1 MSLPPGPLALTLL
14 LGGTSCTKAEL
25 WPTASSDTL
34 ELSSGPAEHGVPVAI
49 TVMVVL
55 VVLVW
60 RVWHWGLIEPWT
72 PSDIPGATVIRT
84 TVGVLEARRVSRCC
98 RVPMLDTA
106 VVAVLV
112 VPVSWVSQGGFEQP
126 CCPAMLEVAVV
137 AVLVVPVSWVSQG
150 GFEQTRTTLPFC
162 CPTVEVTREAAAS
175 CLSQTNCTW
184 VGWGWPPRLATTV
197 VVAVLVVPVS
207 WVSQGG
213 LEHTNV
219 TVPGCTSP
227 WPESAMVTVAVGCS
241 VVGEARM
248 DTGRSCTGW
257 ASTPL
262 GAVIRVTWVGW
273 ETGWGRHKTRRV
285 SAMNDVTF
293 CLSLPSSYTVIHA
306 SWEHQ
311 LCS

>member
-1 MSLPPGPLALTLL
+1 M
-14 LGGTSCTKAEL
+14 L
-25 WPTASSDTL
+25 WPPASSARL
-34 ELSSGPAEHGVPVAI
+34 CPRSGLSEHRAPLAI

-55 VVLVW
+55 VALVW
-60 RVWHWGLIEPWT
+60 RVWHEDLIEPRA
-72 PSDIPGATVIRT
+72 PSGAPAAALTRT
-84 TVGVLEARRVSRCC
+84 IAGVVVATQVCWVSRCWP
-98 RVPMLDTA
+98 VPMLDMA

-112 VPVSWVSQGGFEQP
+112 VPVSWVSQGGLEQP

-137 AVLVVPVSWVSQG
+137 AVLVVPVSWVSHG
-150 GFEQTRTTLPFC
+150 GLEQTRTTLPFC
-162 CPTVEVTREAAAS
+162 CPTVEVTREAATS
-175 CLSQTNCTW
+175 CLSQTNCIW
-184 VGWGWPPRLATTV
+184 VGCECPPRLATTV

-213 LEHTNV
+213 LEHTSV

-241 VVGEARM
+241 VVGDARM

-273 ETGWGRHKTRRV
+273 ETGWK
-285 SAMNDVTF
+285 DVRQK
-293 CLSLPSSYTVIHA
+293 C
-306 SWEHQ
+306 
-311 LCS
+311 

>member
-1 MSLPPGPLALTLL
+1 
-14 LGGTSCTKAEL
+14 
-25 WPTASSDTL
+25 
-34 ELSSGPAEHGVPVAI
+34 
-49 TVMVVL
+49 MV
-55 VVLVW
+55 
-60 RVWHWGLIEPWT
+60 
-72 PSDIPGATVIRT
+72 D
-84 TVGVLEARRVSRCC
+84 
-98 RVPMLDTA
+98 MA

-137 AVLVVPVSWVSQG
+137 AVLVVPVSWVSHG

-162 CPTVEVTREAAAS
+162 CPTGEVTREAAAS

-184 VGWGWPPRLATTV
+184 AGWECPPRLATTV

-207 WVSQGG
+207 WVSHGG
-213 LEHTNV
+213 LEHTSV

-273 ETGWGRHKTRRV
+273 ETGWGRYQTGRV
-285 SAMNDVTF
+285 SMQLLPACPSHHPAVSPTLADITDLAPKAIALAKPGPGCPLTARQ
-293 CLSLPSSYTVIHA
+293 CLTQRPGKRYCLASRAPGTGKGLWGWGRGGAWLGRTLGHGPCLNRGQQQMHHHFQEFSLRCMKRRKMLYVHEGEFSHP
-306 SWEHQ
+306 
-311 LCS
+311 L